1 MKNFLLLLLLLTFS
15 IYVLGTPPTKR
26 KPVTYTLEFDETG
39 KLISEPP
46 IRLFAD
52 DKLVFKVAVSRQLI
66 EKRALEVYKAY
77 YNTYLKIQ
85 DAEKYL
91 DKNEIVATVDCK
103 CLVEDV
109 KRELKN
115 EMISILGSYPTIA
128 EEVQT
133 LSPAFFVINATV
145 FSSHF
150 PFRLGCA
157 PKTDFITKADDLII
171 PNYDVLITDINE
183 KGVAIK
189 DKIEPINNFTV
200 ADFVTN
206 PHTEFTSN
214 VITINSDL
222 SKVRYE
228 LRQKNNYYEAVL
240 EQLKAHPMPQKLE
253 EFIGDF
259 TASIKKVKAYEDEY
273 KAARDSLDKY
283 DKGQL
288 SQHFDFP
295 QSTSK
300 IKQGTLAIQ
309 PFISNIVSILKE
321 PSVIEWMLRFIW
333 LNQGQL
339 LADPFVIAEN
349 SSTPSEVR
357 QTKDALQNAEAKISL
372 LKEILKND
380 TQLRT
385 YSTSRLD
392 DYLKNYNALLTEQTQ
407 LKVRLDDLEKKNS
420 QGKTSVA
427 SENEKIKARNEQLLR
442 EPWLYRGL
450 LFVSER
456 DSIFTRYHDA
466 SENYKLMNA
475 SSPDEIVEGQKMV
488 LLVENEKSANQL
500 HVKYEAKAIDYS
512 LSFLEEEIAFVA
524 RQTRDASFPLGSE
537 EKRGFR
543 AENISFPNNS
553 VRGWGTREAE
563 DLRDA
568 LNDFATEHQK
578 LKPFIDNV
586 FQQGIADLPL
596 QRKRDTDPVYTYK
609 YLDVAIGKKPPYE
622 VPYKIALTR
631 AGKADSTL
639 TDDKLNLSYSVY
651 ALHRFRF
658 KVGPTYSSFRKD
670 VFEIKDGT
678 PFYSTEVSG
687 IDALFG
693 LQVFLTKKR
702 INIREKNPSLR
713 PPFAYLGFPISQD
726 ILRNVYIGGGFEII
740 NGLGICVGTQIGQTS
755 RLRFQNNVYTVDTK
769 RWRAGGPFVS
779 LLLDLSVFRTI
790 FNFKTLQ
797 LPNPF
802 RS

>member
-1 MKNFLLLLLLLTFS
+1 MKNFLSLLLLLFFS
-15 IYVLGTPPTKR
+15 VAVLGAPPKKR
-26 KPVTYTLEFDETG
+26 KAVTYTLEFDETG

-46 IRLFAD
+46 IQLFAGD
-52 DKLVFKVAVSRQLI
+52 TLIFKVAVSRQLM

-91 DKNEIVATVDCK
+91 KSNGLSTTNNFLCP
-103 CLVEDV
+103 VEDV
-109 KRELKN
+109 KRELAT
-115 EMISILGSYPTIA
+115 EMQAISTTYPTIG
-128 EEVQT
+128 EEVKT
-133 LSPAFFVINATV
+133 INTSR
-145 FSSHF
+145 FSSVSAG
-150 PFRLGCA
+150 GCSPSTGYI
-157 PKTDFITKADDLII
+157 PKANELII
-171 PNYDVLITDINE
+171 PSYNIILSEISNS
-183 KGVAIK
+183 GVTLR
-189 DKIEPINNFTV
+189 ETSNPINNFTV
-200 ADFVTN
+200 SSFVAN
-206 PHTEFTSN
+206 PHTQLISTA
-214 VITINSDL
+214 ITINSGL
-222 SKVRYE
+222 NKVRYE
-228 LRQKNNYYEAVL
+228 LRQKNNYYESVL
-240 EQLKAHPMPQKLE
+240 EQLKAHPMPEGLEKLIE
-253 EFIGDF
+253 DF
-259 TASIKKVKAYEDEY
+259 DASMKKIKEHEAEY
-273 KAARDSLDKY
+273 KMAKDTLDKFKA
-283 DKGQL
+283 DIF
-288 SQHFDFP
+288 FDFAP
-295 QSTSK
+295 YITKVNTGTRAIEALTSR
-300 IKQGTLAIQ
+300 INAIL
-309 PFISNIVSILKE
+309 V
-321 PSVIEWMLRFIW
+321 VEWMLRFVW
-333 LNQGQL
+333 LNEGQM
-339 LADPFVIAEN
+339 LADPFVIAEKP
-349 SSTPSEVR
+349 SSTIEIR
-357 QTKDALQNAEAKISL
+357 QTKDSLQNAEAKISL
-372 LKEILKND
+372 LKDILKND

-392 DYLKNYNALLTEQTQ
+392 DYLKNYNALLTEQTR

-420 QGKTSVA
+420 QGKTTIA

-450 LFVSER
+450 LFVSEG
-456 DSIFTRYHDA
+456 DGIFTRYHDA

-475 SSPDEIVEGQKMV
+475 SSPDEIVDGQKMV
-488 LLVENEKSANQL
+488 LLVENEKPTNQL

-524 RQTRDASFPLGSE
+524 SQTRGTSFGLNAVRFSDDLQAPSEQVSANSSAQTLVNSLKQFLDA
-537 EKRGFR
+537 
-543 AENISFPNNS
+543 
-553 VRGWGTREAE
+553 
-563 DLRDA
+563 
-568 LNDFATEHQK
+568 QK
-578 LKPFIDNV
+578 ELKKIIDNI

-596 QRKRDTDPVYTYK
+596 QRKRDPAPVYTYK

-631 AGKADSTL
+631 VGKADSTL

-658 KVGPTYSSFRKD
+658 KVGPAYSSFRKD

-702 INIREKNPSLR
+702 INIREKKPSMR
-713 PPFAYLGFPISQD
+713 RPFAYLGFPISQD
-726 ILRNVYIGGGFEII
+726 ILRNVYIGAGFEII